1 MINKALFNP
10 SLTKDRIRDWTSR
23 HASGFK
29 AKVVLALVAFS
40 EASFF
45 LVPPDV
51 VLIAILVI
59 VPARWFYYAS
69 LTTVASVLGGMFGYV
84 LGFFFFEA
92 IGQWIITT
100 YHLAEEMSQVSLLF
114 GNNAFLAIFISA
126 FTPIP
131 YKVFTIT
138 AGFFK
143 INFLVFILASLLGRG
158 LRFFFV
164 GYLMNRFGP
173 ALGRTMY
180 KYFNLFALGIA
191 ICLIMVIL
199 YFYLT

>member
-23 HASGFK
+23 HAGGFK
-29 AKVVLALVAFS
+29 AKVALVLVAFS

-59 VPARWFYYAS
+59 VPVRWLYYAS
-69 LTTVASVLGGMFGYV
+69 LTTVASVLGGILGYV

-100 YHLAEEMSQVSLLF
+100 YNLTEEMSQVGLLF
-114 GNNAFLAIFISA
+114 SNNAFLAIFISA

-138 AGFFK
+138 AGFFR
-143 INFLVFILASLLGRG
+143 INFLIFLLASLFGRG
-158 LRFFFV
+158 LRFFLV

-180 KYFNLFALGIA
+180 KYFNLFALGLVL
-191 ICLIMVIL
+191 CLISVVL